1 MNFLSKYI
9 CNWYQLLFYIWLFFG
24 YFLNIQFIQTYINPY
39 YISIL
44 TIIFFVIYEFIIII
58 IHGENLEFTLQFIKI
73 ITHILPYI
81 ILVKLGKTNTK
92 YAMGNLVILTVFYLL
107 FLQYIGKSLYQVY
120 LVDPYPKSWRDLKNI
135 CYQKNNYMPIC
146 SLTRFINNLY

>member
-9 CNWYQLLFYIWLFFG
+9 CNWYQSIFYIWLIFG
-24 YFLNIQFIQTYINPY
+24 YFLNIKIIQTYINPY
-39 YISIL
+39 YLSIF
-44 TIIFFVIYEFIIII
+44 TIIFFVIYEFILIM
-58 IHGENLEFTLQFIKI
+58 IHNEYLEFTLQFMKT

-92 YAMGNLVILTVFYLL
+92 YAIENLIIVTVLYLL

-120 LVDPYPKSWRDLKNI
+120 LVEPHPKTWYDLKQK
-135 CYQKNNYMPIC
+135 CYQKNNYLPTCI
-146 SLTRFINNLY
+146 LTRFIN